1 MFCKICFDAK
11 KPETDYKSHN
21 IRMGEGRQRHIA
33 CPILKS
39 IRCHY
44 CNGKGHTTSY
54 CKKRNGAPVSRRD
67 ERRDERRA
75 KRQCRYMNPY
85 AILNER
91 PTPVV
96 KSMVPTPITSTPT
109 ISHWNSSFADVVKTS
124 LEEAKEEIKMLKQ
137 KIQELKEEPAPA
149 PARTKM
155 SWADMM
161 EEEEELE
168 ILCC

>member
-1 MFCKICFDAK
+1 
-11 KPETDYKSHN
+11 
-21 IRMGEGRQRHIA
+21 MGEGRQRHIA

-54 CKKRNGAPVSRRD
+54 CKKRNGVPVSRSIRRD

-85 AILNER
+85 AVLNEC
-91 PTPVV
+91 PT
-96 KSMVPTPITSTPT
+96 STQAMVPTPIVPAPT
-109 ISHWNSSFADVVKTS
+109 MSHWNSSFADVVKTS

-137 KIQELKEEPAPA
+137 EIQELKEAPAPA
-149 PARTKM
+149 PPAPPVRAKM

>member
-1 MFCKICFDAK
+1 
-11 KPETDYKSHN
+11 
-21 IRMGEGRQRHIA
+21 MGEGRQRHVA
-33 CPILKS
+33 CPVLKS

-54 CKKRNGAPVSRRD
+54 CKKRNSASVTGTTRRD

-85 AILNER
+85 AVLNER
-91 PTPVV
+91 PVSVV
-96 KSMVPTPITSTPT
+96 PIPAPAPAPAPAP
-109 ISHWNSSFADVVKTS
+109 SHWNSSFADVVKTS

-137 KIQELKEEPAPA
+137 EIQELKEAPAPA
-149 PARTKM
+149 PAPTRSKM

-168 ILCC
+168 ILCY